1 MNTRIRFFLFVVLG
15 LIMAVLPPLISCTE
29 SKPPDR
35 GKSYPEA
42 MAPDFNL
49 KDLSGQS
56 FKLSAHRGKPVL
68 LIFITTWCPTCRS
81 EMPHYKSIYE
91 TYGQRGLEVVNI
103 DIQEPKNRASQF
115 AAKYQISYKTLLD
128 DNGDIAGTY
137 GIVGIPAMV
146 LIDKDGKIVSRNY
159 SAIDILLETLFGKK

>member
-1 MNTRIRFFLFVVLG
+1 MNTRVRFFLFVVLG
-15 LIMAVLPPLISCTE
+15 LIMVVLPPLISCTE

-35 GKSYPEA
+35 GKSFPEA

-49 KDLSGQS
+49 KDLSDQS
-56 FKLSAHRGKPVL
+56 FKLSTHRGKPVL
-68 LIFITTWCPTCRS
+68 LIFIATWCPTCRS

-103 DIQEPKNRASQF
+103 DIQEPKNRVSQF
-115 AAKYQISYKTLLD
+115 AVKYQIPYRVLLD
-128 DNGDIAGTY
+128 KTGDVAGTY

-146 LIDKDGKIVSRNY
+146 LIDKDGKILNRQY
-159 SAIDILLETLFGKK
+159 LAIDILLETLFGKK

>member
-1 MNTRIRFFLFVVLG
+1 MNTRVRFFLFVVLG

-35 GKSYPEA
+35 GKSFPEA

-49 KDLSGQS
+49 KDLSDQR
-56 FKLSAHRGKPVL
+56 FKLSTHRGKPVL
-68 LIFITTWCPTCRS
+68 LIFIATWCPTCRS
-81 EMPHYKSIYE
+81 EMPHYKRIYE

-103 DIQEPKNRASQF
+103 DIQEPKNRVSQF
-115 AAKYQISYKTLLD
+115 TAKYQIPYRVLLD
-128 DNGDIAGTY
+128 ETGDVAGTY

-146 LIDKDGKIVSRNY
+146 LIDKDGKILSRQY
-159 SAIDILLETLFGKK
+159 LAIDILLETLLGKK